1 MLGPPLMELKSLVS
15 VSIVIPVRN
24 GERYIVE
31 AIESVLLQGETIR
44 EVLVVD
50 DGSTDTT
57 AQKVEG
63 FSDPRVKLLAR
74 PQGRQGVSAV
84 RNFGLS
90 QARGEW
96 TMFLDADD
104 RLKPG
109 AIAAL
114 CAGISGPEVVAVYG
128 DYERIDENGVKIGRR
143 NLIRRREKPDGFIL
157 QPLLGGNF
165 IVNGGIMLVRTRIFQ
180 DFGGFDETLRYA
192 EDWYGWCRLAAMR
205 PFCLSARPPCARLPG
220 AQDERDDEQAFDL
233 PGL

>member
-1 MLGPPLMELKSLVS
+1 MEFEVLVS

-31 AIESVLLQGETIR
+31 AIESVLLQGETIG

-90 QARGEW
+90 QARGE
-96 TMFLDADD
+96 
-104 RLKPG
+104 
-109 AIAAL
+109 
-114 CAGISGPEVVAVYG
+114 
-128 DYERIDENGVKIGRR
+128 
-143 NLIRRREKPDGFIL
+143 
-157 QPLLGGNF
+157 
-165 IVNGGIMLVRTRIFQ
+165 
-180 DFGGFDETLRYA
+180 
-192 EDWYGWCRLAAMR
+192 
-205 PFCLSARPPCARLPG
+205 
-220 AQDERDDEQAFDL
+220 
-233 PGL
+233 